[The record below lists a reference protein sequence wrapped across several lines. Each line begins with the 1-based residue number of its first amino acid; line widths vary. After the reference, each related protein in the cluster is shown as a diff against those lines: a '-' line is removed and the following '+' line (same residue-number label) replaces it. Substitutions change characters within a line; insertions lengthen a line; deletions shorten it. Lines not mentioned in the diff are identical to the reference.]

1 MSCRIWQAGP
11 KVASS
16 IDYNMAS
23 TFARKTVRTMEDGP
37 TTKQKVMVSFIW
49 IGSAFFGITTCF
61 PDKVFGVAL
70 SQKIKEDQGG
80 RGLTFQPQNKQQ
92 LAQLSLFPLLCG
104 LLIGGNEMRCVH
116 IKRMSRPTM
125 TCKSFEHS
133 RCE

>member
-1 MSCRIWQAGP
+1 M
-11 KVASS
+11 ASS

-80 RGLTFQPQNKQQ
+80 GGRGRSLTSYVR
-92 LAQLSLFPLLCG
+92 LAGTLFPASLVLPPSLPTALRKVPRGHFCRDLQRTNCPLL
-104 LLIGGNEMRCVH
+104 
-116 IKRMSRPTM
+116 
-125 TCKSFEHS
+125 
-133 RCE
+133 